1 MSRFIKLENVIEISI
16 DHYGEKHISEQER
29 EHVKT
34 IKAAQ
39 VRHVNVRM
47 IDEVVP
53 TKVIVKDDNDEDL
66 ELDAVYLIQYHDGAI
81 SDRGS
86 GHARDRDS
94 FFIVP
99 GTAEEWVTRI
109 ESVIQE
115 DIALHHPEPAGQRGH
130 GSRRMAIRRDLFGL
144 DMTAHPETGE
154 KLLCVSDHESSS
166 KLELIDKTKWRGLG
180 ELA

>member
-115 DIALHHPEPAGQRGH
+115 DIALHHPEPAGQRVTDRGVWQS
-130 GSRRMAIRRDLFGL
+130 GETYSAW